1 MARIDGQRLLRFRE
15 ELGLSQAQLAKIA
28 HMSEKTVVRAEST
41 GIVHPSTVKLLA
53 TALEVPIQNLLMR
66 SSSRVTAGVASIGAL
81 LDPVAKRPGAESAL
95 GRVIV
100 SLDQSKANSLSGSK
114 LEDFFGSVLT
124 LLHAGFGVEL
134 RLAIPSEPEKNSDT
148 SRGTPPAG
156 MRS

>member
-66 SSSRVTAGVASIGAL
+66 SGSNMLAGVTSMVASP
-81 LDPVAKRPGAESAL
+81 DPVMKRPGAESGL

-100 SLDQSKANSLSGSK
+100 SLDQSKTDSLSGSK
-114 LEDFFGSVLT
+114 LEDFFGSVLA

-134 RLAIPSEPEKNSDT
+134 RLEIPSEPEKNSDM
-148 SRGTPPAG
+148 PDP
-156 MRS
+156 